1 MAGRLFLTEFELMIL
16 LAIARLDENAYGV
29 LIAREIEAATK
40 RSVMLAAV
48 YGALERLEAKDLV
61 SSALGEATPER
72 GGRAKR
78 FFRVTRKGHTA
89 MTASQRAFTALWS
102 GLPSRKVRP
111 V

>member
-48 YGALERLEAKDLV
+48 
-61 SSALGEATPER
+61 
-72 GGRAKR
+72 
-78 FFRVTRKGHTA
+78 
-89 MTASQRAFTALWS
+89 
-102 GLPSRKVRP
+102 
-111 V
+111 